1 MLLLKCL
8 TVSDVPFKA
17 KSGLLLEAKVIQ
29 QKCIELAGYEYPL
42 PKGLELYYFNLIGQG
57 KIVIEIYK
65 YDETE
70 KD

>member
-1 MLLLKCL
+1 MRLLKRL

-17 KSGLLLEAKVIQ
+17 KSGLFLEAKVIQ
-29 QKCIELAGYEYPL
+29 QKCIELAGYSYPL

-57 KIVIEIYK
+57 KIVIEIYQ